1 MKISQVIEKLQEIQK
16 EHGDVEVVSVFDT
29 YGEGEWVSLEEDGIS
44 FDRFNEGKNIVYIG
58 W

>member
-1 MKISQVIEKLQEIQK
+1 MVISELIEKLQEIQK
-16 EHGDVEVVSVFDT
+16 EKGDVELLAVFDT

>member
-1 MKISQVIEKLQEIQK
+1 MIISELIKELQEIQK
-16 EHGDVEVVSVFDT
+16 EKGDVEVLAVFDT
-29 YGEGEWVSLEEDGIS
+29 YGEGEWVPLEDSGVS

>member
-1 MKISQVIEKLQEIQK
+1 MKISELIKKLQEIQK
-16 EHGDVEVVSVFDT
+16 EHGDVEALAVFDT
-29 YGEGEWVSLEEDGIS
+29 YGTGEWVSLEEDGVS

>member
-1 MKISQVIEKLQEIQK
+1 MVISELIEKLQEIQK
-16 EHGDVEVVSVFDT
+16 EHGDVEVLAVFDT

>member
-1 MKISQVIEKLQEIQK
+1 MVISELIKKLQEIQK
-16 EHGDVEVVSVFDT
+16 EKGDVEVLTVSDT